1 MGNKKGRAFSAFVYV
16 ADPPVWQHLGSV
28 FWPSDVAFCESKY
41 QPMALMLA
49 AYGSKGKRVSPLPW
63 MFQSGPVVDTEPWAA
78 SPGASVSSCEG
89 DSSSA
94 CPRDVTVVSGE
105 ML

>member
-1 MGNKKGRAFSAFVYV
+1 
-16 ADPPVWQHLGSV
+16 
-28 FWPSDVAFCESKY
+28 
-41 QPMALMLA
+41 MAVMLVT
-49 AYGSKGKRVSPLPW
+49 YGPKGKRVCPTSSL
-63 MFQSGPVVDTEPWAA
+63 FQSGPVVDTEPWAV
-78 SPGASVSSCEG
+78 SPEATVSSCEG